1 MIMPNVLIHSLVFAP
16 DGVSTAYLYTDL
28 AKELRKLGHS
38 VEVLTTTPHYNLV
51 EEELRRQPLFKIAPG
66 FYKST
71 CCGIS
76 VWHVSHGKRTPD
88 ARARTLSYLRFHLLS
103 LLWSFFHYAQYDV
116 VLAPSPPLSIGVIGW
131 LLARRYGGRCVYN
144 VQELYPDIA
153 INHELITNS
162 SAIRAFRA
170 LELFVYRRSDA
181 VVTIAE
187 RFAAV
192 ISDRLG
198 TNERITTIPN
208 FVDTEFYR
216 PLPRDNSFSRAHGLL
231 DKFVVSYAGNIGIA
245 QDWGPLIATAR
256 HLADHPIQFVIAGE
270 GTRSVWLCEQIRQLN
285 LRNVLLLPYQARETI
300 PQMNAASDVTT
311 ILMSP
316 SGGRDGFPS
325 KIYTTLACA
334 KPSIVSAEEN
344 CELCAIV
351 RDSQC
356 GWTVPAG
363 DSEAYTS
370 AILTAMSQRENLREI
385 GLRGRD
391 YVEQRFSL
399 QAVAKR
405 YDKLIRRLAARKA
418 HGQPVDSRVGQH
430 GS

>member
-1 MIMPNVLIHSLVFAP
+1 MPNVLIHSLVFAP

-38 VEVLTTTPHYNLV
+38 VEVLTTTPHYNQV

-66 FYKST
+66 FYKSS
-71 CCGIS
+71 CSGIS
-76 VWHVSHGKRTPD
+76 VWHVSLGKRTSD
-88 ARARTLSYLRFHLLS
+88 ARVRTLTYLRFHLLS
-103 LLWSFFHYAQYDV
+103 LLWSLFHHAQYDV

-131 LLARRYGGRCVYN
+131 LLARRYGGRCIYN

-153 INHELITNS
+153 INHDLIKNAI
-162 SAIRAFRA
+162 AIRAFRA
-170 LELFVYRRSDA
+170 LERFVYRRSDA

-187 RFAAV
+187 RFAAI
-192 ISDRLG
+192 ISDRG
-198 TNERITTIPN
+198 VSNERITTIPN

-216 PLPRDNSFSRAHGLL
+216 PLPRDNPFSRAHGLL
-231 DKFVVSYAGNIGIA
+231 GKFVVSYAGNIGIA
-245 QDWGPLIATAR
+245 QDWGPLLAAAKN
-256 HLADHPIQFVIAGE
+256 LADRPIQFVIAGE
-270 GTRSVWLCEQIRQLN
+270 GTQSAWLREQIRKLN

-300 PQMNAASDVTT
+300 PELNAASDVTT
-311 ILMSP
+311 ISMSP

-334 KPSIVSAEEN
+334 KPSIISAAED
-344 CELCAIV
+344 CELCAII

-363 DSEAYTS
+363 DSEAYTR
-370 AILTAMSQRENLREI
+370 AILAAMSQRENLHEI

-399 QAVAKR
+399 QAVTRR
-405 YDKLIRRLAARKA
+405 YDKLIRHLTACKA
-418 HGQPVDSRVGQH
+418 QGQPANSSVSQH

>member
-1 MIMPNVLIHSLVFAP
+1 ML
-16 DGVSTAYLYTDL
+16 D
-28 AKELRKLGHS
+28 
-38 VEVLTTTPHYNLV
+38 
-51 EEELRRQPLFKIAPG
+51 
-66 FYKST
+66 
-71 CCGIS
+71 
-76 VWHVSHGKRTPD
+76 
-88 ARARTLSYLRFHLLS
+88 YLRFHLLS
-103 LLWSFFHYAQYDV
+103 LLWSLFHHAQYDV

-131 LLARRYGGRCVYN
+131 LLARRYGGSCVYN

-153 INHELITNS
+153 INHELIKNE
-162 SAIRAFRA
+162 AVIWAFRA
-170 LELFVYRRSDA
+170 LERFVYHRSDA

-192 ISDRLG
+192 ISDRAG
-198 TNERITTIPN
+198 SSERITTIPN

-216 PLPRDNSFSRAHGLL
+216 PLPRDNTFSRAHGLL

-245 QDWGPLIATAR
+245 QDWGPLIAAAR
-256 HLADHPIQFVIAGE
+256 SLADRPIQFVIVGD
-270 GTRSVWLCEQIRQLN
+270 GTRSAWLHEQIQQLN
-285 LRNVLLLPYQARETI
+285 LRNVLLLRYQARETI
-300 PQMNAASDVTT
+300 PQINAASDVTT
-311 ILMSP
+311 ISMSP

-334 KPSIVSAEEN
+334 KPSIISAAED

-363 DSEAYTS
+363 DSEAYTN
-370 AILTAMSQRENLREI
+370 AILTAMSQRENLCEI

-399 QAVAKR
+399 QAVARR
-405 YDKLIRRLAARKA
+405 YDKLIRHLTACKA
-418 HGQPVDSRVGQH
+418 QGQPANLSLIH
-430 GS
+430 I

>member
-1 MIMPNVLIHSLVFAP
+1 MANILIHSLIFAP

-28 AKELRKLGHS
+28 AKELRRLGHS
-38 VEVLTTTPHYNLV
+38 VEVLTTTPHYNQV
-51 EEELRRQPLFKIAPG
+51 DEELRRQPLFKIAPG
-66 FYKST
+66 FYKSS
-71 CCGIS
+71 CSGIS
-76 VWHVSHGKRTPD
+76 VWHVSMGKRTSD
-88 ARARTLSYLRFHLLS
+88 ARARMLDYLRFHLLS
-103 LLWSFFHYAQYDV
+103 LLWSLFHQARYDV

-131 LLARRYGGRCVYN
+131 LLARRYGGCCVYN

-153 INHELITNS
+153 INHDLIRNTS
-162 SAIRAFRA
+162 VIAAFRA
-170 LELFVYRRSDA
+170 LERFVYRRSDA

-192 ISDRLG
+192 ISSRIG
-198 TNERITTIPN
+198 ASERIKTIPN

-216 PLPRDNSFSRAHGLL
+216 PLPRDNSFSRRYGLL

-245 QDWGPLIATAR
+245 QDWGPLMAAAR
-256 HLADHPIQFVIAGE
+256 HLADRPILFVIAGE
-270 GTRSVWLCEQIRQLN
+270 GTRSAWLYEQIRQLN
-285 LRNVLLLPYQARETI
+285 LRNVLLLPYQVRETI
-300 PQMNAASDVTT
+300 PLMNASSDVTT
-311 ILMSP
+311 ISMSP

-325 KIYTTLACA
+325 KIYTTLACG
-334 KPSIVSAEEN
+334 KPSIISAEED

-363 DSEAYTS
+363 DSEAYTN
-370 AILTAMSQRENLREI
+370 AILTAMSQRESLREI

-391 YVEQRFSL
+391 YVERRFSL

-405 YDKLIRRLAARKA
+405 YDDLIRQLAERKV
-418 HGQPVDSRVGQH
+418 HGQPANPCVSSH
-430 GS
+430 ES

>member
-1 MIMPNVLIHSLVFAP
+1 MASVLIHSLIFAP

-38 VEVLTTTPHYNLV
+38 VEVLTTTPHYNRV
-51 EEELRRQPLFKIAPG
+51 EEELRRQPLSKIAPG
-66 FYKST
+66 FYKSS
-71 CCGIS
+71 CSGID
-76 VWHVSHGKRTPD
+76 VWHVSLGKRTSD

-103 LLWSFFHYAQYDV
+103 LLWSLFHHAQYDV
-116 VLAPSPPLSIGVIGW
+116 VLAPSPPLSIGVMGW

-153 INHELITNS
+153 INHGLIKN
-162 SAIRAFRA
+162 ARVIAAFRA
-170 LELFVYRRSDA
+170 LEQFVYRRSDA
-181 VVTIAE
+181 IVTIAE
-187 RFAAV
+187 RFATV
-192 ISDRLG
+192 ISDRAG
-198 TNERITTIPN
+198 ASERITAIPN

-216 PLPRDNSFSRAHGLL
+216 PLPRDNSFSRTHGLL

-245 QDWGPLIATAR
+245 QDWGPLIAAAR
-256 HLADHPIQFVIAGE
+256 HLAGRPIQFVVAGE
-270 GTRSVWLCEQIRQLN
+270 GTRSAWLCEQIRQLELN
-285 LRNVLLLPYQARETI
+285 NVLLLPYQARETI
-300 PQMNAASDVTT
+300 PLMNAASDVTT
-311 ILMSP
+311 ISMSP

-334 KPSIVSAEEN
+334 KPSIISAEED

-363 DSEAYTS
+363 DSAAYTS
-370 AILTAMSQRENLREI
+370 AILTAMGQRESLHEMGR
-385 GLRGRD
+385 RGRE

-399 QAVAKR
+399 KTVAKR
-405 YDKLIRRLAARKA
+405 YDALIRHLTAHKA
-418 HGQPVDSRVGQH
+418 DGQQAHSRVSQH

>member
-1 MIMPNVLIHSLVFAP
+1 MARILIHSLIFAP

-38 VEVLTTTPHYNLV
+38 IEVLTTTPHYNRV

-66 FYKST
+66 FYKSS
-71 CCGIS
+71 CSGIS
-76 VWHVSHGKRTPD
+76 VWHVSLGKRTSVVG
-88 ARARTLSYLRFHLLS
+88 ARMLDYLRFHLLS
-103 LLWSFFHYAQYDV
+103 LMWSLFHHAHYDV
-116 VLAPSPPLSIGVIGW
+116 ILAPSPPLSIGVIGW
-131 LLARRYGGRCVYN
+131 LLARRYGARCVYN

-153 INHELITNS
+153 INHELIKN
-162 SAIRAFRA
+162 AIVIRAFRA
-170 LELFVYRRSDA
+170 LERFVYRRSDA

-192 ISDRLG
+192 ISDRAG
-198 TNERITTIPN
+198 ASDRITTIPN

-231 DKFVVSYAGNIGIA
+231 DKFVVSYAGNIGVA
-245 QDWGPLIATAR
+245 QDWGPLMAAAR
-256 HLADHPIQFVIAGE
+256 NLADRPIQFVIVGE
-270 GTRSVWLCEQIRQLN
+270 GTRSAWLREQIRQLN
-285 LRNVLLLPYQARETI
+285 LRNVLLLPYQPRETI
-300 PQMNAASDVTT
+300 PQMNAASDITT
-311 ILMSP
+311 ILMHP

-334 KPSIVSAEEN
+334 KPSIISTAKD

-370 AILTAMSQRENLREI
+370 AILAAMSQRESLREI

-405 YDKLIRRLAARKA
+405 YDKLIRNLTDRKA
-418 HGQPVDSRVGQH
+418 HVQPANSWAR
-430 GS
+430 